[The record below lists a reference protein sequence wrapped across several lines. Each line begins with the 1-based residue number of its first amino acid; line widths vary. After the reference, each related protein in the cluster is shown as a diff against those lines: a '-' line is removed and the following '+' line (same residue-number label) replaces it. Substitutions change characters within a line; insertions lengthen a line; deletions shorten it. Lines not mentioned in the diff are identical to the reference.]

1 MVQQGESKVQAY
13 TYSTVGSRTEGEI
26 PVLSAGKNSMHD
38 SSHVCDPLGQAPPAA
53 VSARGTD
60 LSEHA
65 QQVHEAVD
73 RADDW
78 DSGTSYDRAKH
89 PVDISGQAGSA
100 FFLAKLN

>member
-1 MVQQGESKVQAY
+1 MVQQRGSKVQAY

-26 PVLSAGKNSMHD
+26 PVLSAGKNSMHN
-38 SSHVCDPLGQAPPAA
+38 SSYVCDPLGHEVPPVA

-73 RADDW
+73 ELTT
-78 DSGTSYDRAKH
+78 GTA
-89 PVDISGQAGSA
+89 GQAMIVLSIR
-100 FFLAKLN
+100 